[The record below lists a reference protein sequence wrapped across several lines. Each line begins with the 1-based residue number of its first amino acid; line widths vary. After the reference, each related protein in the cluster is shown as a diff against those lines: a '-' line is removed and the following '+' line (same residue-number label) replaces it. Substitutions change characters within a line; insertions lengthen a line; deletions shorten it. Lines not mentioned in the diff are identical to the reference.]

1 MKPKIRNIAI
11 LAHVDA
17 GKTTVSERILFTA
30 REISSLG
37 NVDEGLA
44 TMDYLPDEKEK
55 GITIETGVN
64 SFNWKEAKFNFLDT
78 PGHVDFGAEVDQ
90 ALNAADAGVLVISG
104 SRGIETQTR
113 AAWEKLREHQVPTM
127 VFINKLDLGE
137 EFLDTVLLDL
147 EEEFERRVLLMNLPV
162 HEDGKLKASG
172 DVLMNTAL
180 FRDNAGRET
189 KICELTPEVAKQ
201 RDRLW
206 KELCEAA
213 SEVDDGILETLVA
226 GGEPSVEQVAR
237 ALKTGFNKDLWL
249 ICYAGSA
256 LDSIGVRQLM
266 TGLSLFSEVQPV
278 DHQENEIGK
287 IIQYRYH
294 RGAGGLYM
302 FKSYGDLA
310 SEHWPQG
317 WKFQEIHAE
326 ELHPTELLVENGIY
340 ALQEDVTSLVP
351 GDVIDGSGKVS
362 RNLWHGRYTSL
373 MQTRLEASTEE
384 DMGRIHDALALL
396 DRSDPSLL
404 VEYKAEEGCWI
415 VSTVGEVQLDVLV
428 SRLTREF
435 HCGVHAGE
443 PRVEYQERLEIAPG
457 LLQEAYQMPTGKVE
471 LELVPEVEQ
480 HGEYELSWECNCPED
495 TKAMIHSAVDE
506 FRSIGLHG
514 KGELTHLKI
523 RVIRAEAQ
531 GHPPPG
537 AWRHVVQSIFQRQI
551 PRENV
556 GIWEPLMELEVSAPE
571 EFCGKII
578 ADMEKR
584 GGKITLLDSDG
595 KKSKIFCEIPLQE
608 VFGYSKIVRSIS
620 KGTASNALRYKRH
633 RRVP

>member
-1 MKPKIRNIAI
+1 MKQKIRNIAI

-30 REISSLG
+30 REISSVG

-137 EFLDTVLLDL
+137 QFLDTVLLDL

-162 HEDGKLKASG
+162 HEDGKLLASG
-172 DVLMNTAL
+172 DVLMNIAL
-180 FRDNAGRET
+180 CRDKAGRET
-189 KICELTPEVAKQ
+189 KTCELGPEASKQ
-201 RDRLW
+201 RNRLW

-213 SEVDDGILETLVA
+213 SEVDDGILELLVT
-226 GGEPSVEQVAR
+226 EHQPSVEQVTR

-256 LDSIGVRQLM
+256 LDSVGVRQLM

-278 DHQENEIGK
+278 EHVKNEIGK

-294 RGAGGLYM
+294 RGAGGMYM
-302 FKSYGDLA
+302 FKSFVDLPA
-310 SEHWPQG
+310 ENWPEG
-317 WKFQEIHAE
+317 WNFKEIHAE
-326 ELHPTELLVENGIY
+326 DLHPTEHLAENGIY
-340 ALQEDVTSLVP
+340 ALQEELSSLVP
-351 GDVIDGSGKVS
+351 GDVINNSGNVS

-384 DMGRIHDALALL
+384 DVDKIHQALALL

-404 VEYKAEEGCWI
+404 VEYKAAEGCWI

-428 SRLTREF
+428 SRLRREF
-435 HCGVHAGE
+435 RCAIQAGE
-443 PRVEYQERLEIAPG
+443 PRVEYQERLEANPG
-457 LLQEAYQMPTGKVE
+457 RLKEAYQMPTGKVE
-471 LELVPEVEQ
+471 LELIPEVEE
-480 HGEYELSWECNCPED
+480 HGEYDLVWECSCPENV
-495 TKAMIHSAVDE
+495 KAMIHSAVDE
-506 FRSIGLHG
+506 FRSLGIHG
-514 KGELTHLKI
+514 KGELTHLKM
-523 RVIRAEAQ
+523 RVVRAESE
-531 GHPPPG
+531 GSPPPG

-551 PRENV
+551 PREIV

-595 KKSKIFCEIPLQE
+595 KKNKIFCEIPLQE
-608 VFGYSKIVRSIS
+608 VFGYTKIVRSIS